1 MREIV
6 WDESDLFARGQAN
19 ISKEKVVREYEISS
33 FIDFL
38 LLYFSTKEKDLEG
51 IRNYFGTKK
60 ELWWGIDVL
69 ILFLKWN
76 NNGSHLLLRN
86 AGFTSYR
93 FSKIRVQH
101 TYKKGYSC
109 ANFIAGKDINLE
121 SNQLNK
127 SA

>member
-1 MREIV
+1 M

-60 ELWWGIDVL
+60 ELWWGSMF
-69 ILFLKWN
+69 LFC
-76 NNGSHLLLRN
+76 
-86 AGFTSYR
+86 F
-93 FSKIRVQH
+93 
-101 TYKKGYSC
+101 
-109 ANFIAGKDINLE
+109 
-121 SNQLNK
+121 
-127 SA
+127 